1 MIEADAD
8 ARFMT
13 AAIGLARR
21 GLGLCAPNPAVGALI
36 VRDGVIVAR
45 GWTQSGGRPHAET
58 EALSKAGPLARG
70 ATLYVTLEP
79 CSHHGKTPPCAE
91 AIVAA
96 GIARVVS
103 AIEDPDPRVAGRGH
117 RILEAAGIKVT
128 TNVCAEAALRGNL
141 GHVLRVTKGRPMAA
155 LKLALTADGF
165 AAAPEGEPRLSITG
179 AVANGYVHMLRAMHD
194 AILVGARTALADNP
208 LLTVRLA
215 GLEARKPLRV
225 VIDSDLKLRLKS
237 RLVETAAVYPVLVI
251 AAEDASTEKE
261 ARLASLGVDV
271 ARVRRDEAGHA
282 ELGDAFELLAA
293 RGLTRVFCEGG
304 PTLADALIA
313 RGLADEVIV
322 LTSAKPL
329 GREGRAGLDAAS
341 LAALADPARYEK
353 VETRMIGEDRLMRSE
368 RVLRSERIL

>member
-13 AAIGLARR
+13 AAIALARR
-21 GLGLCAPNPAVGALI
+21 GLGLCAPNPPVGALI
-36 VRDGVIVAR
+36 VKDGAIVAR

-58 EALSKAGPLARG
+58 EALNKAGPLARG

-91 AIVAA
+91 AIVAE

-103 AIEDPDPRVAGRGH
+103 ALEDPDPRVAGRGH
-117 RILEAAGIKVT
+117 RILEEAGIKVT
-128 TNVCAEAALRGNL
+128 TNVCAEAARRANL
-141 GHVLRVTKGRPMAA
+141 GHMLRVTKGRPMVA

-165 AAAPEGEPRLSITG
+165 AAGPEGEPRLSITG

-251 AAEDASTEKE
+251 AAEDASAEKE
-261 ARLASLGVDV
+261 ARLAAQGVDV

-282 ELGDAFELLAA
+282 DLGAALEILAT

-329 GREGRAGLDAAS
+329 GREGRAGLSAAS
-341 LAALADPARYEK
+341 LAALADPARYK
-353 VETRMIGEDRLMRSE
+353 DVETRMIGEDRLA
-368 RVLRSERIL
+368 RSERIL

>member
-96 GIARVVS
+96 GIVRVVS

-215 GLEARKPLRV
+215 GLEARK
-225 VIDSDLKLRLKS
+225 
-237 RLVETAAVYPVLVI
+237 
-251 AAEDASTEKE
+251 
-261 ARLASLGVDV
+261 
-271 ARVRRDEAGHA
+271 RDEAGHA